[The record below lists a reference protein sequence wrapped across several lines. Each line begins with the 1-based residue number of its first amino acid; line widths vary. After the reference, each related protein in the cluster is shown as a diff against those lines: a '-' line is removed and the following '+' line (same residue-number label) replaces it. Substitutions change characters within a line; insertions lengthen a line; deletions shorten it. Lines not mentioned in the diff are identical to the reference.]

1 MITLTLVGA
10 GGKMGC
16 RLTDN
21 FLKTQYRLHYL
32 EVSPKGL
39 ENLKQRGVATSDAET
54 AIPESDVVILAV
66 PDVAIG
72 AVARDVVPRMKPGA
86 LLMTLD
92 PAAPLD
98 NQLPR
103 REDGQVLR
111 VLRVSVAT
119 PGSSA
124 NDCGSAE
131 PTTRRGGRPW
141 GPPARPAGPGSSRRP
156 ARRGPGAAAR
166 GRR

>member
-1 MITLTLVGA
+1 MKIITLVGA

-21 FLKTQYRLHYL
+21 FLKTKYQVSYL

-39 ENLKQRGVATSDAET
+39 DNLKQRGVTVTDQKT
-54 AIPESDVVILAV
+54 AVPESDVVILAV

-72 AVARDVVPRMKPGA
+72 AVAREVVPLMKPGA

-98 NQLPR
+98 NQLPQR
-103 REDGQVLR
+103 ADIGCVIAHPCHP
-111 VLRVSVAT
+111 SVF
-119 PGSSA
+119 
-124 NDCGSAE
+124 N
-131 PTTRRGGRPW
+131 
-141 GPPARPAGPGSSRRP
+141 
-156 ARRGPGAAAR
+156 
-166 GRR
+166 